1 MKLLLYLALPLLVL
15 AQPRPKFDVAS
26 IKLDSG
32 VLGRPLFEPTS
43 LSLRHTTLP
52 DLLQEAYA
60 SRCGS

>member
-1 MKLLLYLALPLLVL
+1 
-15 AQPRPKFDVAS
+15 VAS